1 MILTIRTDKPEAE
14 IGLFSGDGNE
24 LKYLT
29 WQAHRQLGETLHT
42 RLAELLAGV
51 GAEYNDLTGVVFYQG
66 PGSFT
71 GLRIGAAVAGALS
84 HTLKISLV
92 NCGGKDWVKLGLE
105 RLKAGESEVV
115 KIFYGEEPRTTLPR
129 K

>member
-14 IGLFSGDGNE
+14 IGLFSGDGNQ

-42 RLAELLAGV
+42 RLAELLAGQ
-51 GAEYNDLTGVVFYQG
+51 GAEFADLTGVVFYQG

-84 HTLKISLV
+84 QSLKIALV
-92 NCGGKDWVKLGLE
+92 NGGEDWLKLGLE
-105 RLKAGESEVV
+105 RLKAGESEEV